1 MKEICLEILNDRKQ
15 LVVVEDEIIKLDVK
29 FGQLQRRRKI
39 RVRRKIDEVVSSSK
53 ILYEE
58 KFFLLNSFFVMEVLK
73 FLRINIMIDDVDII
87 LC

>member
-1 MKEICLEILNDRKQ
+1 MA
-15 LVVVEDEIIKLDVK
+15 VEDEIIKLDVK

-58 KFFLLNSFFVMEVLK
+58 KFFLLNNFFVMEVLK